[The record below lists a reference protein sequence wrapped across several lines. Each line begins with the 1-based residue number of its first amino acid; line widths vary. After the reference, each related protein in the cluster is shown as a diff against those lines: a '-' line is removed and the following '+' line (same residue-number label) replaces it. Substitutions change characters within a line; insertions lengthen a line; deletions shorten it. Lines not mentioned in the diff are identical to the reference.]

1 MREGIVKQTEAH
13 GFTFVEMAIV
23 LAMTA
28 IIIGMSIPT
37 ISGSLSHYRLNT
49 ASQCL
54 ISDLRLARQIALKEN
69 RSVRVNFTSQRD
81 YQLERR
87 VGSQW
92 ELVQTP
98 VDFSSEHS
106 RKGVLFGSLPA
117 PVEFDYMGRTG
128 QAASIDLVNSRGES
142 KSISISTTGRIA
154 EN

>member
-1 MREGIVKQTEAH
+1 MREDTMQAGGSR
-13 GFTFVEMAIV
+13 GFTFIEMAIV
-23 LAMTA
+23 LALVA

-54 ISDLRLARQIALKEN
+54 ISDLRLARQLALKEN

-87 VGSQW
+87 VGLGW
-92 ELVQTP
+92 ELVQTA
-98 VDFSSEHS
+98 VDFSNDHS
-106 RKGVLFGSLPA
+106 RQGVLFTGLPA

-128 QAASIDLVNSRGES
+128 QAASIGLVNGRGES
-142 KSISISTTGRIA
+142 TTIQISTTGRIV